1 MKVIYNF
8 YDSREIQKL
17 SKLNKTKIIYY
28 NHSTFF
34 YWIYLKV
41 YKFKKSIYRIY
52 KRCDYVIFLIPVE
65 NDYKPSTIEYDSVIP
80 WDLPQKNIIIIGRSD
95 DSIKRYNLGIE
106 AMEKIIKV
114 ISECKINIVSVHI
127 DKYARLIKI

>member
-1 MKVIYNF
+1 M
-8 YDSREIQKL
+8 
-17 SKLNKTKIIYY
+17 
-28 NHSTFF
+28 
-34 YWIYLKV
+34 
-41 YKFKKSIYRIY
+41 
-52 KRCDYVIFLIPVE
+52 IPVE
-65 NDYKPSTIEYDSVIP
+65 NDYDPSTIEYDSVIP